1 MRATRTNE
9 TSLVVAAQGGD
20 RQALDD
26 LIAAYLPT
34 VYSIVRRALSGYPD
48 VDDVVQETMFRALR
62 ELRTL
67 RTPESF
73 RPWLV
78 AIALRQVGTQLQRR
92 QLAAERAVPLDEV
105 AAEPDADADFED
117 LTLLRLD
124 LSDQRR
130 QVVRASRWLDP
141 EDRALLSLWWLEVA
155 GRLNRAELAAAL
167 GVSVAHAGVRVQR
180 MRNQLELS
188 RTLVAALDAGPGC
201 DRLAALLADWDGEPS
216 PLWRKRIT
224 RHIRSCPV
232 CPGHARSLVAPE
244 RLLVGLAL
252 IPVPAALVAAVTGK
266 GAAVGSALGAA
277 SAAAVSGASGIG
289 GSGVFGAGI
298 KAGLLGQFGQVV
310 GSHPVVAAV
319 VAGTVIAGATVT
331 TATWPEPAP
340 RPPAGIA
347 ASSAPTVAL
356 LPSSAPPV
364 PVPSRSAPGA
374 TTPIPR
380 RPSPTGATPSSAEP
394 RPFRL
399 GSVSMEAVNQVG
411 LFATT
416 TTDGLGLLAP
426 VGPDADGAA
435 RQRATF
441 ESVPGLA
448 DRNCISLRAEDGRY
462 LRHSNWRLRLS
473 EDEGTQLFRGDATF
487 CVRAGTAPG
496 SVSLESANYPGWY
509 LRHRNFELW
518 VDPLTDEPWFRADA
532 SFRTR
537 PPQAG

>member
-9 TSLVVAAQGGD
+9 TNLVVAAQGGD

-26 LIAAYLPT
+26 LTVAYLPI
-34 VYSIVRRALSGYPD
+34 VYTIVRRTLSGCPD
-48 VDDVVQETMFRALR
+48 VDDVVQETMLRALR
-62 ELRTL
+62 DLRTL

-78 AIALRQVGTQLQRR
+78 AIALRQVSTQLQRQ

-105 AAEPDADADFED
+105 AAEPDVDADFED

-155 GRLNRAELAAAL
+155 GRLSRAELASAL

-188 RTLVAALDAGPGC
+188 RTLVAELDAGSGC
-201 DRLAALLADWDGEPS
+201 DRLAALLVDWDGEPS
-216 PLWRKRIT
+216 PLWRKRMT

-232 CPGHARSLVAPE
+232 CHRHGGSLVAPE

-266 GAAVGSALGAA
+266 GAVVGSALGAA
-277 SAAAVSGASGIG
+277 STVAVSGASGAG
-289 GSGVFGAGI
+289 GSGAFGAGI

-319 VAGTVIAGATVT
+319 VAGTVVAGATVT
-331 TATWPEPAP
+331 TATWPEPVP
-340 RPPAGIA
+340 RPPVGIA
-347 ASSAPTVAL
+347 ASSSAPTASL
-356 LPSSAPPV
+356 LPSSAPAV
-364 PVPSRSAPGA
+364 IAPSRSVPGA
-374 TTPIPR
+374 TTPTPS
-380 RPSPTGATPSSAEP
+380 RPSPTGATPPSTEP
-394 RPFRL
+394 RAFPV
-399 GSVSMEAVNQVG
+399 GGVSMESVNQAG
-411 LFATT
+411 LFVTT
-416 TTDGLGLLAP
+416 ADGLGLLAR
-426 VGPDADGAA
+426 VGPDSDGSA

-441 ESVPGLA
+441 EAVPGLA
-448 DRNCISLRAEDGRY
+448 DGSCISFRAEDGRY

-473 EDEGTQLFRGDATF
+473 EDEDSQLFRGDATF
-487 CVRAGTAPG
+487 CVREGAAPG
-496 SVSLESANYPGWY
+496 SVSLESSNYPGWFV
-509 LRHRNFELW
+509 RHRNLQMW
-518 VDPLTDEPWFRADA
+518 VDQLTDDPGFRADA

-537 PPQAG
+537 PPRAG